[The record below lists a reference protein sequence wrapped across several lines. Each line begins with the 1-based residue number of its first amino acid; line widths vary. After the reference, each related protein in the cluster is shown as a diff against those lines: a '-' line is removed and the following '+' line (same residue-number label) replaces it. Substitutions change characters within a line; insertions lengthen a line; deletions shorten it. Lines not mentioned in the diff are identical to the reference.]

1 LPETVLEGAGTT
13 GRWALGDLALVDR
26 RLADPGDEVFG
37 FELTASGEIVLW
49 SDRPPA
55 EAATG
60 HTLVVPRSRLLALC
74 PRLAET
80 DHVPGL
86 QSSPGARL
94 LVRYLDALVAE
105 LSVLTET
112 EAASAGEAALELL
125 RAAIEPSMPETRDAR
140 RAAIRAEVR
149 RYIRR
154 HLRDDDLSPES
165 IAKAHA
171 VSVRTLHALFEDS
184 DESVARLVR
193 RERLARCLEDLRR
206 PTGGSVTEIA
216 FRWGFR
222 DAAHFA
228 RVFKREYGQS
238 PSDARAAA

>member
-1 LPETVLEGAGTT
+1 VAQW
-13 GRWALGDLALVDR
+13 RLGDLAL
-26 RLADPGDEVFG
+26 ADHAVGGDDDAFCFAV
-37 FELTASGEIVLW
+37 TDDGEILLW
-49 SDRPPA
+49 SGVSPVA
-55 EAATG
+55 ELSG
-60 HTLVVPRSRLLALC
+60 PTLVVPRTRLLALC
-74 PRLAET
+74 PRLADT

-86 QSSPGARL
+86 QHSPGARL
-94 LVRYLDALVAE
+94 LARYLEALAAE
-105 LSVLTET
+105 LPVLTDT

-140 RAAIRAEVR
+140 RAAIRADVR

-165 IAKAHA
+165 IARAHA

-228 RVFKREYGQS
+228 RVFKRAYGQS

>member
-1 LPETVLEGAGTT
+1 MPETVLDGPRATA
-13 GRWALGDLALVDR
+13 RWRLGDLELVEGAAPTD
-26 RLADPGDEVFG
+26 ADVFG
-37 FELTASGEIVLW
+37 FEVTGSGEVALW
-49 SDRPPA
+49 SGASPLGDP
-55 EAATG
+55 TG
-60 HTLVVPRSRLLALC
+60 RTLVVPRGRLLALC

-80 DHVPGL
+80 AYVPDL
-86 QSSPGARL
+86 HTSPGARL
-94 LVRYLDALVAE
+94 LARYLEALAAE
-105 LSVLTET
+105 LPGLTVT

-140 RAAIRAEVR
+140 RAQIRADVR

-165 IAKAHA
+165 IARAHA

-184 DESVARLVR
+184 DESVARMVR

>member
-1 LPETVLEGAGTT
+1 LPGTLVDGSRTT
-13 GRWALGDLALVDR
+13 GRWALGDLALIDR
-26 RLADPGDEVFG
+26 RLTDPGDAVFG
-37 FELTASGEIVLW
+37 FEVTASGEIVLW
-49 SDRPPA
+49 SDHAPA
-55 EAATG
+55 EPPGG

-74 PRLAET
+74 PRLAQT
-80 DHVPGL
+80 DHIPGL

-94 LVRYLDALVAE
+94 LIRYLDALAAE
-105 LSVLTET
+105 LQVLTDT

-125 RAAIEPSMPETRDAR
+125 RAAIEPIMPETRDAR
-140 RAAIRAEVR
+140 RAAIRAQVR

>member
-1 LPETVLEGAGTT
+1 LPQTAALDGPTAATHW
-13 GRWALGDLALVDR
+13 RLGDLALAD
-26 RLADPGDEVFG
+26 LAAVGDTDVFG
-37 FELTASGEIVLW
+37 FGVTPAGEILLW
-49 SDRPPA
+49 SGAAPVA
-55 EAATG
+55 ELGALA
-60 HTLVVPRSRLLALC
+60 LLVPRARLLALC

-86 QSSPGARL
+86 QHSPGARL
-94 LVRYLDALVAE
+94 LVRYLDALAAE
-105 LSVLTET
+105 LPVLTES

-140 RAAIRAEVR
+140 RAAIRADVR

-165 IAKAHA
+165 IARAHA

-184 DESVARLVR
+184 EESVARLVR